1 LVIKD
6 VFVANSEKKKLRGG
20 KMFYAFPKHY
30 TRDSYN
36 ALRYSLGN
44 QISVGAEEEVY
55 KQCNIPAK

>member
-1 LVIKD
+1 M
-6 VFVANSEKKKLRGG
+6 ANSEKKKLRGG